1 MKRVLFFFLLILS
14 IHFINAQPLSQRLDA
29 LLHEEVLKTSEVGI
43 AVFDLTTGK
52 SVYRYQDEKLYRPA
66 SVEKIITSVTALA
79 QLGADYTMDTGLRYR
94 GKIENDTLKGSLY
107 LIGGFD
113 PEFMDEDLDRLVDAL
128 ASQGIRYVTDTLA
141 ADVSMTDSVYWGSGW
156 CWDDTPYSFQPYL
169 SPLMLNRGC
178 VDVSV
183 SPAQKDS
190 LPKVVC
196 TPVSDYYQVHNH
208 GVSRNPQAGKLKITR
223 NWLSN
228 GNIITVSVNV
238 S

>member
-1 MKRVLFFFLLILS
+1 MYSLILLWVRYSGNYNETSFIFFLLILS

-128 ASQGIRYVTDTLA
+128 ASQGIRYVTDYPCGGCFHDRLGLLGFRL
-141 ADVSMTDSVYWGSGW
+141 VLGR
-156 CWDDTPYSFQPYL
+156 YSLLLPAL
-169 SPLMLNRGC
+169 SFPSSC
-178 VDVSV
+178 
-183 SPAQKDS
+183 
-190 LPKVVC
+190 
-196 TPVSDYYQVHNH
+196 
-208 GVSRNPQAGKLKITR
+208 
-223 NWLSN
+223 
-228 GNIITVSVNV
+228 
-238 S
+238 